1 MIQRIQSAYLLLVIA
16 IGASLFFLP
25 FASVNLLSNVTS
37 FKLLHLMDV
46 TNYENGIVK
55 TVTSIFIPAILN
67 SVMSTSV
74 NNTVFTIAGIKI
86 EVTVFTIPFS

>member
-46 TNYENGIVK
+46 TDYENGIVK
-55 TVTSIFIPAILN
+55 TVTSIFIPAI
-67 SVMSTSV
+67 V
-74 NNTVFTIAGIKI
+74 NTILLTLALLRSHILKQNRLI
-86 EVTVFTIPFS
+86 VINCL